1 MYFLIL
7 LGAVVSILK
16 LMRFEPVLDWS
27 WYSISMV
34 FVFFLLWL
42 VLASIR
48 KNRKKIEQN
57 ANENDIN
64 SDRPAQPE
72 VGAWEDIHEWE
83 RNRQ

>member
-16 LMRFEPVLDWS
+16 LMRFEPVVDWS

-34 FVFFLLWL
+34 FVFFLLWS

-57 ANENDIN
+57 ANQKDIN
-64 SDRPAQPE
+64 SDHPAQPE
-72 VGAWEDIHEWE
+72 VVAWENIHEWE
-83 RNRQ
+83 RKR

>member
-16 LMRFEPVLDWS
+16 LMRFEPVVDWS
-27 WYSISMV
+27 WYLISMV
-34 FVFFLLWL
+34 FVFFLLWS

-57 ANENDIN
+57 ANKNDIN
-64 SDRPAQPE
+64 SDHPAQPE

-83 RNRQ
+83 RNR